1 MKTSTQMLS
10 CKICEFFRNT
20 FYRTPPVA
28 VSEQTQEISVVHLA
42 KGFLGHLDWWLSNI
56 MLNLSTK
63 SSSDISLLFKLK
75 YAAIS
80 LILWTVNSHVIR
92 THFVYMNTQKWLV
105 QKESDI
111 YSERK
116 SWNDFY
122 FSVESTFQE
131 NSSKQNFYAFAK
143 AKKRCCRDIPLTFRL
158 V

>member
-42 KGFLGHLDWWLSNI
+42 KGFFGHLDWWLSNI

-92 THFVYMNTQKWLV
+92 TNFVYMNTQKWLV